1 MAAWCGPISDTASPW
16 ASWAQLPFSARSRN
30 QRIPRQSEHKSN
42 PDIRKSAPPRQILL
56 SRSRQTREF
65 AEAFHFA
72 AGGQSAVLL
81 HHGAHLQVLLEDGVN
96 VLDRCAAT
104 LGDALPP
111 LAVNNVVVA
120 ALFVG
125 HRIDDGLYL
134 LQLFLIHLCIFG
146 KFGERAHFREHVH
159 NLLERAHLAYL
170 LQLIAEIFEREFFPA
185 QLAFEF
191 GGGFPI
197 HGLLGAF
204 DQRHD
209 VAHAEDARDDALR
222 IKTFEGIVFF
232 AKAHEFYGRAGN
244 L

>member
-1 MAAWCGPISDTASPW
+1 MAASCGPISDTASPW

-30 QRIPRQSEHKSN
+30 QRIPRQSEHNSN

-72 AGGQSAVLL
+72 AGGHSAVLL

-125 HRIDDGLYL
+125 HRIDDGLHL
-134 LQLFLIHLCIFG
+134 LQLFLIHLRSLRSSSAAAFLSTACSARSISDMMSPMP
-146 KFGERAHFREHVH
+146 RTRETM
-159 NLLERAHLAYL
+159 RS
-170 LQLIAEIFEREFFPA
+170 
-185 QLAFEF
+185 
-191 GGGFPI
+191 G
-197 HGLLGAF
+197 
-204 DQRHD
+204 
-209 VAHAEDARDDALR
+209 
-222 IKTFEGIVFF
+222 
-232 AKAHEFYGRAGN
+232 
-244 L
+244 